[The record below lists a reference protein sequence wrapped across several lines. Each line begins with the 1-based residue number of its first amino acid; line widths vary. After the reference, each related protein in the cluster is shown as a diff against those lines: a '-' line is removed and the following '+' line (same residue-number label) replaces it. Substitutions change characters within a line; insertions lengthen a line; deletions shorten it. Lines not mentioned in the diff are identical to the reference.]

1 MVTHSAFRARAATVE
16 TLPALRFSPR
26 FASSLPFWRISHWR
40 PARQILKPL
49 GVRPTSLS
57 SPRPRLPLPAPLRS
71 FSSTP
76 SSSPSSSPPA
86 CSPCSS
92 SSSSPPS
99 CSPCSSS
106 SSSPPS
112 CSPSSSSSS
121 SSPSPPPPLPPLSPS
136 SPAPASVAPA
146 SLPFIAHG
154 RTMPGQ
160 RLLPCS
166 PEDVA
171 VLSASSLRFPNPQ
184 EVEGGVIVRLV
195 RRSDPVTSPVLRSVR
210 NRQYGI
216 RGNERWWLLGS
227 GALASACLLALGFWQ
242 LARMQWKHQ
251 LIEYRRAQMR
261 KPAVWV
267 TRGPF
272 PWTVSSEERRCAGDA
287 STDCTQ
293 ERPETRKEGA
303 RAEARRDAEA
313 KNQSPLS
320 STNSDSSSSA
330 PALLPSSPSHS
341 GAGLEKSSFG
351 REEELRAAW
360 AYRPVIARGVLD
372 SSTEL
377 RVGPRPGLEPGTTGY
392 LLVSPLR
399 LEDGNILLVNKG
411 HLQTEDA
418 KLPPFRRPESRRE
431 GAWRTREVNLAQG
444 RSALADACSGSTP
457 GGWEASAAARDA
469 FAGGS
474 GGSLEARTRDEP
486 PGWVTVRGIL
496 EPGEIPNSTC
506 QCFLAGN
513 RPKDAQFI
521 FLVPAD
527 LVEGLR
533 PGTVPHKAATGTMI
547 LNAYDIVYDDD
558 VREAKRLRERKERE
572 VDARAG
578 GSQEQREEQRIKGRG
593 AKDKENG
600 SREEKGVLLKEA
612 REASR
617 ERTSALA
624 SLPRSLAAELGTED
638 PSSFAA
644 LLGLAEIPKRF
655 AKYQQKR
662 KDDYLLFWADEHT
675 HFNYACQ
682 WFVMALCTAS
692 MTLYKFVEVS
702 RWRW

>member
-1 MVTHSAFRARAATVE
+1 MVTQSALRVRGASVE
-16 TLPALRFSPR
+16 TLPAFRFSPRSSPRFSPR
-26 FASSLPFWRISHWR
+26 FSSSLPWRISHWR
-40 PARQILKPL
+40 PARQMIFKPL
-49 GVRPTSLS
+49 AVRPTCLS
-57 SPRPRLPLPAPLRS
+57 SPCPRLPLPAPLRS
-71 FSSTP
+71 FSSTT
-76 SSSPSSSPPA
+76 
-86 CSPCSS
+86 
-92 SSSSPPS
+92 
-99 CSPCSSS
+99 
-106 SSSPPS
+106 
-112 CSPSSSSSS
+112 
-121 SSPSPPPPLPPLSPS
+121 SSPSPPCSSSAPPSSVSPPALPPLSPA
-136 SPAPASVAPA
+136 SPAPASLPACSAP
-146 SLPFIAHG
+146 LPFIAHG
-154 RTMPGQ
+154 RSMPGQ

-216 RGNERWWLLGS
+216 RGSERWWLLGS

-272 PWTVSSEERRCAGDA
+272 PWTVSSEDHRCTGDG
-287 STDCTQ
+287 SSDSTQ

-303 RAEARRDAEA
+303 RAEARRCDAEA
-313 KNQSPLS
+313 KNLSPLP
-320 STNSDSSSSA
+320 STNSDSSS
-330 PALLPSSPSHS
+330 PAHSPSSSPPSS
-341 GAGLEKSSFG
+341 SCSSSSCSSSSSVAVVEKSSFE

-399 LEDGNILLVNKG
+399 LEDGNVLLVNKG

-418 KLPPFRRPESRRE
+418 KLPPFRRPETRRE

-457 GGWEASAAARDA
+457 GGGWEASAAARDA
-469 FAGGS
+469 FARNS
-474 GGSLEARTRDEP
+474 GCSLDAKTRDEP

-496 EPGEIPNSTC
+496 EPGEIPSSTC
-506 QCFLAGN
+506 QCLLAGN

-533 PGTVPHKAATGTMI
+533 PGTVPHKAATGAMI
-547 LNAYDIVYDDD
+547 LNAYDIVYDED
-558 VREAKRLRERKERE
+558 VRAAKRSRERKEGE
-572 VDARAG
+572 VGADAGESRDRRA
-578 GSQEQREEQRIKGRG
+578 EQRSQGRG
-593 AKDKENG
+593 AKGEEEDG
-600 SREEKGVLLKEA
+600 SRGEKDVPAKEE

-617 ERTSALA
+617 ERMSTLA
-624 SLPRSLAAELGTED
+624 SLPRSLAAELGAED

-692 MTLYKFVEVS
+692 MTLYKFVQVS